1 MPTQFQKNHQDF
13 WKDRVFVL
21 DLVLCGEAK
30 SARQLLAGQKD
41 PVCSARE
48 SPPALLAW
56 THPAGT
62 ASARATAGKHV
73 PLPAH
78 AFERSRI
85 WTPALACFV
94 VVMRCCCA
102 FPLSAVRCTAASRLF
117 YTRSTSSVCLNLT
130 IFSVIKINIKSLK
143 DRKTFSIDVQPTLG
157 LGLGLGFQVGQVT
170 RTLTLL
176 LIYSLNSFVRRFV
189 FHLKKRF
196 RFKRILR
203 TNELSDI

>member
-1 MPTQFQKNHQDF
+1 MTHTYSTCDAIA
-13 WKDRVFVL
+13 RHGGVL

-130 IFSVIKINIKSLK
+130 PSHPYPDTILL
-143 DRKTFSIDVQPTLG
+143 QPRWRSG
-157 LGLGLGFQVGQVT
+157 GRADPRCGCHGQ
-170 RTLTLL
+170 
-176 LIYSLNSFVRRFV
+176 S
-189 FHLKKRF
+189 
-196 RFKRILR
+196 
-203 TNELSDI
+203 

>member
-1 MPTQFQKNHQDF
+1 MLMR
-13 WKDRVFVL
+13 RVCRARAAVCVSKEDLHCETMFRLL

-73 PLPAH
+73 PLPAR

-85 WTPALACFV
+85 
-94 VVMRCCCA
+94 
-102 FPLSAVRCTAASRLF
+102 
-117 YTRSTSSVCLNLT
+117 
-130 IFSVIKINIKSLK
+130 
-143 DRKTFSIDVQPTLG
+143 
-157 LGLGLGFQVGQVT
+157 
-170 RTLTLL
+170 
-176 LIYSLNSFVRRFV
+176 
-189 FHLKKRF
+189 
-196 RFKRILR
+196 
-203 TNELSDI
+203 